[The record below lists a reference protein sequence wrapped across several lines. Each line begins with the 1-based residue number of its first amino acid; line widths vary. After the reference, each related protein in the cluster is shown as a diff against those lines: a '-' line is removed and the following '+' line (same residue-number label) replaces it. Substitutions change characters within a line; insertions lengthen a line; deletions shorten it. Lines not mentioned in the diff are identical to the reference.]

1 MNIIALRTPQYRLY
15 FAGAVCAVNGMWI
28 MRIIVGWLSWEI
40 TKSASFVGTVAA
52 ASLLP
57 TVFFGPFFGVLVD
70 RSNVKIGA
78 FITNICMTICIA
90 LLLLL
95 QLYNEI
101 TPLSLL
107 AIAFFMGTITA
118 AHHPVRL
125 SLGPRLVQA
134 KYVGSV
140 VALSALN
147 FNLARLLSPALGGV
161 MIEQLGTAQSTA
173 LILASFIPNLLI
185 LNYLSPRER
194 PTKAIPER
202 FMQAFVLGLQYLWLR
217 PTLRLVI
224 VATAIF
230 SITIRGIADILPTIA
245 DGVFALGAT
254 GLGQMGSA
262 VGAGALI
269 AAFQKAFGYGDAG
282 TGKGAITPM
291 IFVAGIAGTLA
302 LTLLGTTGIWVVALF
317 SCAIL
322 GFCGT
327 YLGVT
332 MQSLIQADLPD
343 DMRGRVMSIW
353 VVVGLGGAAVGAFG
367 IGAMAEILG
376 MPTATVSTSIFG
388 IITTV
393 AIFILS
399 QKSQKK
405 RGGH

>member
-1 MNIIALRTPQYRLY
+1 MNLVALRTPQYRLY
-15 FAGAVCAVNGMWI
+15 YAGAVCAVNGMWI

-40 TKSASFVGTVAA
+40 SGSVSFVGTVAA
-52 ASLLP
+52 VSLLP
-57 TVFFGPFFGVLVD
+57 TVFFGPIFGVMVD
-70 RSNVKIGA
+70 RSSVKTGA
-78 FITNICMTICIA
+78 FITNSGMTVCIA

-95 QLYNEI
+95 QIYNAI
-101 TPLSLL
+101 TPATVL

-134 KYVGSV
+134 QYVGSV

-147 FNLARLLSPALGGV
+147 FNLARLLAPALGGV
-161 MIEQLGTAQSTA
+161 MIERLGTMHSTA
-173 LILASFIPNLLI
+173 LILASFVPNLLI
-185 LNYLSPRER
+185 LKFLAPRER
-194 PTKAIPER
+194 PVKAIPER
-202 FMQAFVLGLQYLWLR
+202 FMQAFVLGLQYVSQR

-224 VATAIF
+224 IATMVF

-269 AAFQKAFGYGDAG
+269 AAFQKAFGYGG
-282 TGKGAITPM
+282 TGTRNGAFTPM
-291 IFVAGIAGTLA
+291 IFASGILGTLA
-302 LTLLGTTGIWVVALF
+302 LALLGSTQSWALALF
-317 SCAIL
+317 SCGIL

-332 MQSLIQADLPD
+332 MQSMIQTDLPD

-353 VVVGLGGAAVGAFG
+353 VVVGLGGAAIGAFG
-367 IGAMAEILG
+367 IGAMAEIFG
-376 MPTATVSTSIFG
+376 MPAATLSTAIFG
-388 IITTV
+388 IIATV
-393 AIFILS
+393 AIFIGS
-399 QKSQKK
+399 QKTRKK